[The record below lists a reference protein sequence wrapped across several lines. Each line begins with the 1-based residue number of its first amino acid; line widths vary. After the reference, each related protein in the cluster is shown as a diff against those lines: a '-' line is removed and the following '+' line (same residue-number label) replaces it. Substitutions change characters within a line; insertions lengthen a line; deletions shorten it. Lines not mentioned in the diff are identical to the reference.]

1 MPCPWLMTVD
11 LLQQGDTMGQRQREK
26 VREGGRKKQQK
37 RRDVA
42 HDARTPRLGHHPSQG
57 TWTPAH
63 APQGE
68 REGGGKKERKTRDV
82 ANDARTP

>member
-42 HDARTPRLGHHPSQG
+42 HDARTP
-57 TWTPAH
+57 
-63 APQGE
+63 
-68 REGGGKKERKTRDV
+68 
-82 ANDARTP
+82 